1 MIGKGLISD
10 EITFT
15 GQLIEQGKEFLFTKG
30 IDIAQGLIILCIG
43 YFICRHIRKVV
54 EKLLNKSDIDHSA
67 NSFIVEIIY
76 FFCLAIV
83 IIMALSTMG
92 VSAATLAA
100 AFGGIGLAIALG
112 LKDNIGNVASGIF
125 ILIFR
130 PFKIGDFIKIGD
142 NEGEVKNI
150 RIMYTELAT
159 LGNQLIAMPNSTL
172 TNSVIKNYSQ
182 YDVRNIE
189 FTFDVGYGTDLN
201 ACLRLIKQIFHE
213 DKRVLNKDK
222 LPMYVDALGEN
233 SIKIYVRPA
242 VERKTYYETRTDLYI
257 KVKEAFDA
265 AGIDIPY
272 PQLVVHQDKKE

>member
-1 MIGKGLISD
+1 MIGKGIISD

-43 YFICRHIRKVV
+43 YFICRRIRKVV

-100 AFGGIGLAIALG
+100 VFGGIGLAIALG

-130 PFKIGDFIKIGD
+130 PFKVGDFIKIGD

-222 LPMYVDALGEN
+222 LPMYVDALGES